1 MSFIIKVYIIEV
13 HMKNSVIIVDDQTLF
28 AEGIKSILIST
39 GNFIV
44 KGIASSGLECLGLI
58 DKNKPGLIIINSSIG
73 EISGID
79 ILKIIR
85 EHKMPIKILFI
96 SSEINVN
103 VAIDALN
110 YNVDG
115 LILKNSSLSDFLSAI
130 NSILDDNQFIHPLI
144 LDAVNS
150 YLAQTDNCKK
160 TTLTKSETQILC
172 MISAGYLNKE
182 IGSELNISERT
193 VKNHISNIFKKID
206 VSDRTQAAVFAIK
219 NDIITLK

>member
-1 MSFIIKVYIIEV
+1 
-13 HMKNSVIIVDDQTLF
+13 MKNSVIIVDDQTLF

-130 NSILDDNQFIHPLI
+130 NSILEDNQFIHPLI

-160 TTLTKSETQILC
+160 TTLTKRETQILC

-193 VKNHISNIFKKID
+193 VKNHVSNLFKKIG
-206 VSDRTQAAVFAIK
+206 VSDRTQAAVYAIK
-219 NDIITLK
+219 NNLVNI

>member
-58 DKNKPGLIIINSSIG
+58 DKNKPSLIIINSSIG

-130 NSILDDNQFIHPLI
+130 NSILEDNQFIHPLI

-160 TTLTKSETQILC
+160 TTLTKRETQILC

-193 VKNHISNIFKKID
+193 VKNHVSNLFKKIG
-206 VSDRTQAAVFAIK
+206 VSDRTQAAVYAIK
-219 NDIITLK
+219 NNLVNI

>member
-130 NSILDDNQFIHPLI
+130 NSILEDNQFIHPLI
-144 LDAVNS
+144 LDAVNF

-160 TTLTKSETQILC
+160 TTLTKRETQILC

-193 VKNHISNIFKKID
+193 VNNHVSNLFKKIG
-206 VSDRTQAAVFAIK
+206 VSDRTQAAVYAIK
-219 NDIITLK
+219 NNLVNI

>member
-58 DKNKPGLIIINSSIG
+58 DKNKPDLIIINSSIG

-110 YNVDG
+110 YNLDG

-130 NSILDDNQFIHPLI
+130 NSILEDNQFIHPFI

-160 TTLTKSETQILC
+160 TTLTKRETQILC

-193 VKNHISNIFKKID
+193 VKNHVSNLFKKIG
-206 VSDRTQAAVFAIK
+206 VSDRTQAAVYAIK
-219 NDIITLK
+219 NNLVNI

>member
-58 DKNKPGLIIINSSIG
+58 DKNKPDLIIINSSIG

-103 VAIDALN
+103 VSIDALN

-130 NSILDDNQFIHPLI
+130 NSILEDNQFIHPLI

-160 TTLTKSETQILC
+160 TTLTKRETQILC

-193 VKNHISNIFKKID
+193 VKNHVSNLFKKIG
-206 VSDRTQAAVFAIK
+206 VSDRTQAAVYAIK
-219 NDIITLK
+219 NNLVNI

>member
-39 GNFIV
+39 GNFVV

-130 NSILDDNQFIHPLI
+130 NSILEDNQFIHPLI

-160 TTLTKSETQILC
+160 TTLTKRETQILC

-193 VKNHISNIFKKID
+193 VKNHVSNLFKKIG
-206 VSDRTQAAVFAIK
+206 VSDRTQAAVYAIK
-219 NDIITLK
+219 NNLVNI

>member
-1 MSFIIKVYIIEV
+1 
-13 HMKNSVIIVDDQTLF
+13 MKNSVIIVDDQTLF

-58 DKNKPGLIIINSSIG
+58 DKNKPSLIIINSSIG

-103 VAIDALN
+103 VSIDALN

-130 NSILDDNQFIHPLI
+130 NSILEDNQFIHPLI

-160 TTLTKSETQILC
+160 TTLTKRETQILC

-193 VKNHISNIFKKID
+193 VKNHVSNLFKKIG
-206 VSDRTQAAVFAIK
+206 VSDRTQAAVYAIK
-219 NDIITLK
+219 NNLVNI

>member
-58 DKNKPGLIIINSSIG
+58 DKNKPDLIIINSSIG

-96 SSEINVN
+96 SYEINVN
-103 VAIDALN
+103 VSIDALN

-130 NSILDDNQFIHPLI
+130 NSILEDNQFIHPII

-160 TTLTKSETQILC
+160 TTLTKRETQILC

-193 VKNHISNIFKKID
+193 VKNHVSNLFKKIG
-206 VSDRTQAAVFAIK
+206 VSDRTQAAVYAIK
-219 NDIITLK
+219 NNLVNI

>member
-13 HMKNSVIIVDDQTLF
+13 HMKNSVIIVDDHTLF

-58 DKNKPGLIIINSSIG
+58 DKNKPDLIIINSSIG

-130 NSILDDNQFIHPLI
+130 NSILEDNQFIHPLI

-160 TTLTKSETQILC
+160 TTLTKRETQILC

-193 VKNHISNIFKKID
+193 VKNHVSNLFKKIG
-206 VSDRTQAAVFAIK
+206 VSDRTQAAVYAIK
-219 NDIITLK
+219 NNLVNI

>member
-58 DKNKPGLIIINSSIG
+58 DKNKPSLIIINSSIG

-115 LILKNSSLSDFLSAI
+115 LILKNSSLSDFFSAI
-130 NSILDDNQFIHPLI
+130 NSILEDNQFIHPFI

-160 TTLTKSETQILC
+160 TTLTKRETQILC

-193 VKNHISNIFKKID
+193 VKNHVSNLFKKIG
-206 VSDRTQAAVFAIK
+206 VSDRTQAAVYAIK
-219 NDIITLK
+219 NNLVNI

>member
-79 ILKIIR
+79 ILKIIS

-103 VAIDALN
+103 VSIDALN

-130 NSILDDNQFIHPLI
+130 NSILEDNQFIHPLI

-160 TTLTKSETQILC
+160 TTLTKRETQILC

-193 VKNHISNIFKKID
+193 VKNHVSNLFKKIG
-206 VSDRTQAAVFAIK
+206 VSDRTQAAVYAIK
-219 NDIITLK
+219 NNLVNI

>member
-58 DKNKPGLIIINSSIG
+58 DKNKPDLIIINSCIG

-115 LILKNSSLSDFLSAI
+115 LILKNSTLSDFLSAI
-130 NSILDDNQFIHPLI
+130 NSILEDNQFIHPLI

-160 TTLTKSETQILC
+160 TTLTKRETQILC

-193 VKNHISNIFKKID
+193 VKNHVSNLFKKIG
-206 VSDRTQAAVFAIK
+206 VSDRTQAAVYAIK
-219 NDIITLK
+219 NNLVNI

>member
-130 NSILDDNQFIHPLI
+130 NSILEDNQFIHPLI

-150 YLAQTDNCKK
+150 FLAQTDNCKK
-160 TTLTKSETQILC
+160 TTLTKRETQILC

-193 VKNHISNIFKKID
+193 VKNHVSNLFKKIG
-206 VSDRTQAAVFAIK
+206 VSDRTQAAVYAIK
-219 NDIITLK
+219 NNLVNI

>member
-28 AEGIKSILIST
+28 AEGIKSILTST
-39 GNFIV
+39 GNFVV

-58 DKNKPGLIIINSSIG
+58 DKNKPSLIIINSSIG

-103 VAIDALN
+103 VSIDALN

-130 NSILDDNQFIHPLI
+130 NSLLEDNQFIHPLI

-160 TTLTKSETQILC
+160 TTLTKRETQILC

-193 VKNHISNIFKKID
+193 VKNHVSNLFKKIG
-206 VSDRTQAAVFAIK
+206 VSDRTQAAVYAIK
-219 NDIITLK
+219 NNLVNI

>member
-1 MSFIIKVYIIEV
+1 
-13 HMKNSVIIVDDQTLF
+13 MKNSVIIVDDQTLF

-58 DKNKPGLIIINSSIG
+58 DKNKPDLIIINSSIG

-103 VAIDALN
+103 DSIDALN
-110 YNVDG
+110 YNVDC

-130 NSILDDNQFIHPLI
+130 NSILEDNQFIHPLI

-160 TTLTKSETQILC
+160 TTLTKRETQILC

-193 VKNHISNIFKKID
+193 VKNHVSNLFKKIG
-206 VSDRTQAAVFAIK
+206 VSDRTQAAVYAIK
-219 NDIITLK
+219 NNLVNI

>member
-130 NSILDDNQFIHPLI
+130 NSILEDNQFIHPLI

-160 TTLTKSETQILC
+160 TTLTKRETQILC

-193 VKNHISNIFKKID
+193 VKNHVSNLSKKIG
-206 VSDRTQAAVFAIK
+206 VSDRTQAAVYAIK
-219 NDIITLK
+219 NNLVNI

>member
-58 DKNKPGLIIINSSIG
+58 DKNKPDLIIINSSIG

-85 EHKMPIKILFI
+85 EHKMPIKIIFI

-115 LILKNSSLSDFLSAI
+115 LILKNSTLSDFLSAI
-130 NSILDDNQFIHPLI
+130 NSILEDNQFIHPFI

-160 TTLTKSETQILC
+160 TTLTKRETQILC

-193 VKNHISNIFKKID
+193 VKNHVSNLFKKIG
-206 VSDRTQAAVFAIK
+206 VSDRTQAAVYAIK
-219 NDIITLK
+219 NNLVNI

>member
-110 YNVDG
+110 YSVDG

-130 NSILDDNQFIHPLI
+130 NSILEDNQFIHPFI

-160 TTLTKSETQILC
+160 TTLTKRETQILC

-193 VKNHISNIFKKID
+193 VKNHVSNLFKKIG
-206 VSDRTQAAVFAIK
+206 VSDRTQAAVYAIK
-219 NDIITLK
+219 NNLVNI

>member
-130 NSILDDNQFIHPLI
+130 NSIIEDNQFIHPLI

-160 TTLTKSETQILC
+160 TTLTKRETQILC

-193 VKNHISNIFKKID
+193 VKNHVSNLFKKIG
-206 VSDRTQAAVFAIK
+206 VSDRTQAAVYAIK
-219 NDIITLK
+219 NNLVNI

>member
-58 DKNKPGLIIINSSIG
+58 DKNKPSLIIINSSIG

-130 NSILDDNQFIHPLI
+130 NSILEDNQFIHPLI
-144 LDAVNS
+144 LDAVNF

-160 TTLTKSETQILC
+160 TTLTKRETQILC

-193 VKNHISNIFKKID
+193 VKNHVSNLFKKIG
-206 VSDRTQAAVFAIK
+206 VSDRTQAAVYAIK
-219 NDIITLK
+219 NNLVNI

>member
-58 DKNKPGLIIINSSIG
+58 DKNKPDLIIINSSIG

-115 LILKNSSLSDFLSAI
+115 LILKNSTLSDFLSAI
-130 NSILDDNQFIHPLI
+130 NSILEDNQFIHPFI
-144 LDAVNS
+144 LDSVNS

-160 TTLTKSETQILC
+160 TTLTKRETQILC

-193 VKNHISNIFKKID
+193 VKNHVSNLFKKIG
-206 VSDRTQAAVFAIK
+206 VSDRTQAAVYAIK
-219 NDIITLK
+219 NNLVNI

>member
-130 NSILDDNQFIHPLI
+130 NSILEDNQFIHPFI
-144 LDAVNS
+144 LDSVNS

-160 TTLTKSETQILC
+160 TTLTKRETQILC

-193 VKNHISNIFKKID
+193 VKNHVSNLFKKIG
-206 VSDRTQAAVFAIK
+206 VSDRTQAAVYAIK
-219 NDIITLK
+219 NNLVNI

>member
-13 HMKNSVIIVDDQTLF
+13 HMKNSVIIVDDQILF

-130 NSILDDNQFIHPLI
+130 NSILEDNQFIHPFI

-160 TTLTKSETQILC
+160 TTLTKRETQILC

-193 VKNHISNIFKKID
+193 VKNHVSNLFKKIG
-206 VSDRTQAAVFAIK
+206 VSDRTQAAVYAIK
-219 NDIITLK
+219 NNLVNI

>member
-1 MSFIIKVYIIEV
+1 
-13 HMKNSVIIVDDQTLF
+13 MKNSVIIVDDQTLF

-58 DKNKPGLIIINSSIG
+58 DKNKPDLIIINSSIG

-85 EHKMPIKILFI
+85 EHKMPIKIIFI

-160 TTLTKSETQILC
+160 TTLTKRETQILC

-193 VKNHISNIFKKID
+193 VKNHVSNLFKKIG
-206 VSDRTQAAVFAIK
+206 VSDRTQAAVYAIK
-219 NDIITLK
+219 NNLVNI

>member
-58 DKNKPGLIIINSSIG
+58 DKNKPDLIIINSSIG

-115 LILKNSSLSDFLSAI
+115 LILKNSTLSDFLSAI
-130 NSILDDNQFIHPLI
+130 NSILEDNQFIHPLI

-160 TTLTKSETQILC
+160 TTLTKRETQILC

-193 VKNHISNIFKKID
+193 VKNHVSN
-206 VSDRTQAAVFAIK
+206 
-219 NDIITLK
+219 L

>member
-160 TTLTKSETQILC
+160 TTLTKRETQILC

-193 VKNHISNIFKKID
+193 VKNHVSNLFKKIG
-206 VSDRTQAAVFAIK
+206 VSDRTQAAVYAIK
-219 NDIITLK
+219 NNLVNI

>member
-58 DKNKPGLIIINSSIG
+58 DKNKPDLIIINSSIG

-130 NSILDDNQFIHPLI
+130 NSILEDNQFIHPLI

-160 TTLTKSETQILC
+160 TTLTKRETQILC

-193 VKNHISNIFKKID
+193 VKNHVSNLFKKIG
-206 VSDRTQAAVFAIK
+206 VSDRTQAAVYAIK
-219 NDIITLK
+219 NNLVSI

>member
-58 DKNKPGLIIINSSIG
+58 DKNKPDLIIINSSIG

-115 LILKNSSLSDFLSAI
+115 LILKNSTLSDFLSAI
-130 NSILDDNQFIHPLI
+130 NSILEDNQFIHPLI

-160 TTLTKSETQILC
+160 TTLTKRETQILC

-193 VKNHISNIFKKID
+193 VKNHVSNLFKKIGG
-206 VSDRTQAAVFAIK
+206 SDRTQAAVYAIK
-219 NDIITLK
+219 NNLVNI

>member
-1 MSFIIKVYIIEV
+1 
-13 HMKNSVIIVDDQTLF
+13 MKNSVIIVDDQTLF

-103 VAIDALN
+103 VSIDALN

-130 NSILDDNQFIHPLI
+130 NSILEDNQFIHPLI

-160 TTLTKSETQILC
+160 TTLTKRETQILC

-193 VKNHISNIFKKID
+193 VKNHVSNLFKKIG
-206 VSDRTQAAVFAIK
+206 VSDRTQAAVYAIK
-219 NDIITLK
+219 NNLVNI

>member
-1 MSFIIKVYIIEV
+1 
-13 HMKNSVIIVDDQTLF
+13 MKNSVIIVDDQTLF

-58 DKNKPGLIIINSSIG
+58 DKNKPDLIIINSSIG

-103 VAIDALN
+103 VSIDALN

-130 NSILDDNQFIHPLI
+130 NSILEDNQFIHPLI

-160 TTLTKSETQILC
+160 TTLTKRETQILC

-193 VKNHISNIFKKID
+193 VKNHVSNLFKKIG
-206 VSDRTQAAVFAIK
+206 VSDRTQAAVYAIK
-219 NDIITLK
+219 NNLVNI

>member
-1 MSFIIKVYIIEV
+1 
-13 HMKNSVIIVDDQTLF
+13 MKNSVIIVDDQTLF

-58 DKNKPGLIIINSSIG
+58 DKNKPDLIIINSSIG

-103 VAIDALN
+103 VSIDALN

-160 TTLTKSETQILC
+160 TTLTKRETQILC

-193 VKNHISNIFKKID
+193 VKNHVSNLFKKIG
-206 VSDRTQAAVFAIK
+206 VSDRTQAAVYAIK
-219 NDIITLK
+219 NNLVNI

>member
-1 MSFIIKVYIIEV
+1 
-13 HMKNSVIIVDDQTLF
+13 MKNSVIIVDDQTLF

-85 EHKMPIKILFI
+85 EHKMPIKIIFI

-160 TTLTKSETQILC
+160 TTLTKRETQILC

-193 VKNHISNIFKKID
+193 VKNHVSNLFKKIG
-206 VSDRTQAAVFAIK
+206 VSDRTQAAVYAIK
-219 NDIITLK
+219 NNLVNI

>member
-1 MSFIIKVYIIEV
+1 
-13 HMKNSVIIVDDQTLF
+13 MKNSVIIVDDQTLF

-58 DKNKPGLIIINSSIG
+58 DKNKPDLIIINSSIG

-130 NSILDDNQFIHPLI
+130 NSILEDNQFIHPLI

-160 TTLTKSETQILC
+160 TTLTKRETQILC

-193 VKNHISNIFKKID
+193 VKNHVSNLFKKIG
-206 VSDRTQAAVFAIK
+206 VSDRTQAAVYAIK
-219 NDIITLK
+219 NNLVNI

>member
-115 LILKNSSLSDFLSAI
+115 IILKNSSLSDFLSAI
-130 NSILDDNQFIHPLI
+130 NSILEDNQFIHPFI

-160 TTLTKSETQILC
+160 TTLTKRETQILC

-193 VKNHISNIFKKID
+193 VKNHVSNLFKKIG
-206 VSDRTQAAVFAIK
+206 VSDRTQAAVYAIK
-219 NDIITLK
+219 NNLVNI